1 MTQKLLSTLLL
12 LLALCATLPAQTLLR
27 TQADKAVEAWD
38 YTTAI
43 VLYQQVLTRHAND
56 VEVKAKL
63 ADCYRLV
70 NDPEH
75 AERWYAEVVQ
85 DTNCKPVNKLYYG
98 MMLQANGKCTEAKPW
113 FAEYNRQRPDD
124 DRGRFLAQSC
134 DQQELLLTKSRT
146 SYVVAHLPI
155 NSNMD
160 DFAPAILGDRLLFA
174 SDRDPGGAFKRVNMW
189 TGAAFC
195 EIYALPFRRDT
206 AHFGSFAWGKT
217 ERYSRSVNSK
227 FHEASVTFSADTQ
240 TIYFTRNNYLDGKTG
255 KSDDGLVKLKI
266 YSGKISGAD
275 DWGALQELPFCSDE
289 YSTAHPSLSADGQ
302 RLFFASNKPGG
313 YGGMDIYVSYRE
325 GDRWG
330 LPFNLGPEVNTAGNE
345 IFPHISADN
354 RLYFAS
360 NSHVGLGGL
369 DIYFTTPK
377 GKTAW
382 NLPVNLG
389 APINSN
395 RDDFALTFAPEGDWG
410 FFASDREGG
419 AGRDDLYAFQK
430 GAVTVE
436 VLVTNGLNTK
446 PLAGATLQDK
456 RSGLTMTTGPDGR
469 VVFDMPLNECMDF
482 TLSRKDFEPGKGQAC
497 TRGVANGST
506 LKLNM
511 TLERVS
517 NNHLVGL
524 VFDMLDGLP
533 AEGVTVTL
541 NNDCNKPEETFVTGS
556 DGRYRFK
563 LVKNCC
569 YKVRAVGE
577 GYIADVVEGNCTLDL
592 PPDEDLRADLSLQP
606 YRDAEGF
613 LVKVPQRDDAP
624 RYNDATGLYELPNG
638 QPATVDFGDG
648 LLIRKGVMFDNGIVS
663 MPAREGWARDKDGDG
678 FLVNLYYDY
687 NQPNFRGES
696 LPDLEKLLTM
706 LRDNPDLQVEI
717 ASHTDNRGNPDYNAT
732 LSQRRADTVVD
743 WLSSKGIPRERLA
756 GRGYGESR
764 PVSPCTTCSERE
776 HQLNRRTEFRVLGKV
791 NGGRK
796 APCEG
801 CPF

>member
-1 MTQKLLSTLLL
+1 MIPKLLSATLFLCL
-12 LLALCATLPAQTLLR
+12 GTALCGQTILR
-27 TQADKAVEAWD
+27 NQADKAMAAWD

-43 VLYQQVLTRHAND
+43 VLYQQFLTRHTDD

-85 DTNCKPVNKLYYG
+85 DTNCKPINKLYYG

-113 FAEYNRQRPDD
+113 FAEYNREKPDD
-124 DRGRFLAQSC
+124 DRGRYLAQSC

-160 DFAPAILGDRLLFA
+160 DFAPCVLGDRVLFA
-174 SDRDPGGAFKRVNMW
+174 SDRDPGGPFKRVNMW
-189 TGAAFC
+189 TGAPFC
-195 EIYALPFRRDT
+195 ELYSMSFRRDT
-206 AHFGSFAWGKT
+206 AHFGSFAWGKA
-217 ERYSRSVNSK
+217 ERFSRSVNSK

-240 TIYFTRNNYLDGKTG
+240 AIYFTRNNYLDGKTG
-255 KSDDGLVKLKI
+255 KSDDGQIKLKI
-266 YSGKISGAD
+266 YTGHHLGNNE
-275 DWGALQELPFCSDE
+275 WGPLQELPFCSDE

-330 LPFNLGPEVNTAGNE
+330 LPINLGPEVNTAGNE
-345 IFPHISADN
+345 IFPYISSEN

-369 DIYFTTPK
+369 DIYYTTPK

-389 APINSN
+389 APVNSN
-395 RDDFALTFAPEGDWG
+395 RDDFALVFAPEGDWG
-410 FFASDREGG
+410 FFTSDREGG
-419 AGRDDLYAFQK
+419 AGRDDIYVFQK
-430 GAVTVE
+430 GAATVE
-436 VLVTNGLNTK
+436 VLVVNSLNKK
-446 PLAGATLQDK
+446 PLAGAMLQDK
-456 RSGLTMTTGPDGR
+456 RSGLTMSTGPDGR

-497 TRGVANGST
+497 TRGVVNGST
-506 LKLNM
+506 VKLNL
-511 TLERVS
+511 TLERKT

-533 AEGVTVTL
+533 AEGVVVTL
-541 NNDCNKPEETFVTGS
+541 SNDCNKPEETFTTGA

-563 LVKNCC
+563 LAKNCC
-569 YKVRAVGE
+569 YRVRAVGE
-577 GYIADVVEGNCTLDL
+577 GYIADAVEGNCTLDL
-592 PPDEDLRADLSLQP
+592 LPDEDIRADLSLQP
-606 YRDAEGF
+606 YRDADGF
-613 LVKVPQRDDAP
+613 VVKAPQSDDAP
-624 RYNDATGLYELPNG
+624 RYNEASGLYETPDGL
-638 QPATVDFGDG
+638 PATIDFGDG
-648 LLIRKGVMFDNGIVS
+648 LIIRKGVMFDNGTIS
-663 MPAREGWARDKDGDG
+663 MPAREGWARDRDGSG

-687 NQPNFRGES
+687 NESNFRNES
-696 LPDLEKLLTM
+696 LPDLEKLLSM
-706 LRDNPDLQVEI
+706 LRDNPELQVEI
-717 ASHTDNRGNPDYNAT
+717 ASHTDNRGNSDYNTA

-743 WLSSKGIPRERLA
+743 WLAGKNIPRERLIA
-756 GRGYGESR
+756 RGYGESS
-764 PVSPCTTCSERE
+764 PVSPCTACTERE
-776 HQLNRRTEFRVLGKV
+776 HQLNRRTEFKVVGKV
-791 NGGRK
+791 SGEKK
-796 APCEG
+796 APCQG